1 MTRVRVGIINWPDE
15 RIPSS
20 NIKSRLNFLSS
31 KINFLR
37 AIQSESWRGEIH
49 QDNPKILETDNWLQ
63 TQQLDCFLK

>member
-31 KINFLR
+31 KINFLK
-37 AIQSESWRGEIH
+37 AIQSGPWSGEIFTKVI
-49 QDNPKILETDNWLQ
+49 QKY
-63 TQQLDCFLK
+63 LDTGN